1 VRMNDTGDFFW
12 RLLEPEYHGAMM
24 FCRKLTGDRDRG
36 DDLFQDALVL
46 ACTRFASL
54 RDPSAFR
61 PWLYRILVNT
71 FKSTVRRPWWKRR
84 VSLSPEIELSLT
96 GDDPVEAHAARRWL
110 QRAFQ
115 AVSTEEQALV
125 TLYELEGWSAHD
137 LAGLY
142 GVSESALKVRVH
154 RAKRKMR
161 DALIAMSQRTE
172 SDRQTGLSS
181 KGEPCA
187 AAKPSVD

>member
-1 VRMNDTGDFFW
+1 VRMNDTGDLFW
-12 RLLEPEYHGAMM
+12 KLLEPEYHGAMM

-36 DDLFQDALVL
+36 DDLYQDALVL
-46 ACTRFASL
+46 ACTKFSTL
-54 RDPSAFR
+54 RDTSAFR

-84 VSLSPEIELSLT
+84 VSLSSDIELQLI
-96 GDDPVEAHAARRWL
+96 GDDPIEAHTARRWL

-115 AVSTEEQALV
+115 AISAEEQALV
-125 TLYELEGWSAHD
+125 TLYELEGWSAGD
-137 LAGLY
+137 LAGIY
-142 GVSESALKVRVH
+142 GLSEGAIKVRVH
-154 RAKRKMR
+154 RARRKMR

-172 SDRQTGLSS
+172 SDRQNHLSS
-181 KGEPCA
+181 KGEPCT